1 MRSTRAVMQGDVMS
15 KTAVLVLT
23 SQEEY
28 GNSGMRC
35 GSWLEELAQPYYAL
49 KDAGH
54 TVVLASIRGGAAPL
68 DPLSLEPQW
77 LSAVGRRFLDD
88 AAARAQLA
96 ATPSLEEVAAREF
109 AAVVLVGGTGGTWD
123 FPRHAPLTRLIE
135 RVNARNGVVAGIC
148 HGVIGLAD
156 ARGADG
162 LPLVR
167 GRKVTSISNAEDEIM
182 GADKIVP
189 ALPEDAL
196 RRLGSFYLAAPP
208 FAANVVQDGNLITA
222 QNPASAESF
231 GEALVARLG

>member
-1 MRSTRAVMQGDVMS
+1 MSMSKRAVF
-15 KTAVLVLT
+15 VLT
-23 SQEEY
+23 SQVDY

-54 TVVLASIRGGAAPL
+54 EVVLASIEGGAAPL
-68 DPLSLEPQW
+68 DPLSLDPQW
-77 LSAVGRRFLDD
+77 QSAVGRRFLED
-88 AAARAQLA
+88 AEAGAQMARS
-96 ATPSLEEVAAREF
+96 PRVEDVAEQEF
-109 AAVVLVGGTGGTWD
+109 DAVVLVGGTGGTWD
-123 FPRHAPLTRLIE
+123 FPGCAPLARLIE
-135 RVNARNGVVAGIC
+135 RVNAKNGVIAGIC
-148 HGVIGLAD
+148 HSVIGLAE
-156 ARGADG
+156 ARGRDG

-196 RRLGSFYLAAPP
+196 RRLGAFYLAAPP

-222 QNPASAESF
+222 QNPASA
-231 GEALVARLG
+231 GPLGAAILARL